1 MENFTSDGFPVDFD
15 DTIMALLNQDGPAA
29 ASSVGPSDA
38 FLREF
43 ANGPGCDSNLFTS
56 NIVSS
61 QDINGLAASTVPE
74 LQLNQ
79 QMSIEPQFAPQ
90 QASLQL
96 QANQQMS
103 IEPQFAPQQTSME
116 LQSNQQL
123 PTEYQFAPQQGSVE
137 LSSPVRA
144 SSLDSLF
151 EDDAP
156 FDSDCQIIETPTT
169 SPEAGVV
176 VLSVPLPAK
185 KTGGKRAAKKTA
197 QASGSPTANDM
208 SMPDKLE
215 PVRCPRPL
223 ATPQQYA
230 QHVSPF
236 ATMAPPAPADYVQPA
251 NINPDQARKRIKAL
265 TQERS
270 YLQASLRRVTSV
282 DPKTGKNTLQTLESQ
297 NANLRRVNTTQS
309 NTNKRLKKELAD
321 QRKSYGDLAQQF
333 NQMLCDLQQAQQENV
348 QLKSRVGMQ

>member
-15 DTIMALLNQDGPAA
+15 DTIMALLNKDAPAA

-43 ANGPGCDSNLFTS
+43 ANGPGFDANLFAS
-56 NIVSS
+56 NVVNS
-61 QDINGLAASTVPE
+61 QDLNGLAGSTVPK

-90 QASLQL
+90 QTSL
-96 QANQQMS
+96 
-103 IEPQFAPQQTSME
+103 E
-116 LQSNQQL
+116 LQPNQQL

-137 LSSPVRA
+137 LPSPVRA

-169 SPEAGVV
+169 SPEAGHV
-176 VLSVPLPAK
+176 VLSIPLPPPSAK
-185 KTGGKRAAKKTA
+185 KTGGKRVAKKAA
-197 QASGSPTANDM
+197 QANGGPTPNDM
-208 SMPDKLE
+208 SMPDKLK
-215 PVRCPRPL
+215 PVHFPRPL

-236 ATMAPPAPADYVQPA
+236 ATMDPPAPADIVQPTHT
-251 NINPDQARKRIKAL
+251 DQARNRIKAL

-270 YLQASLRRVTSV
+270 YLQAALRRVTSI
-282 DPKTGKNTLQTLESQ
+282 DPTTGKNTLQTLESQ

-309 NTNKRLKKELAD
+309 NANKKLKKELAD
-321 QRKSYGDLAQQF
+321 QRNSYGELAQRF
-333 NQMLCDLQQAQQENV
+333 NQMLYDLQQVQQQNV
-348 QLKSRVGMQ
+348 ELKSQLGQP

>member
-1 MENFTSDGFPVDFD
+1 
-15 DTIMALLNQDGPAA
+15 MALLNEDGPAA

-38 FLREF
+38 FLHEF
-43 ANGPGCDSNLFTS
+43 ANGPGFDSNLFAS
-56 NIVSS
+56 NIVGS
-61 QDINGLAASTVPE
+61 QDLNGLAGSTVPE

-90 QASLQL
+90 QASLQV

-123 PTEYQFAPQQGSVE
+123 PAQYQFAPQQESVE

-144 SSLDSLF
+144 SSLESLF
-151 EDDAP
+151 EEDAP
-156 FDSDCQIIETPTT
+156 LDSDCQIIESPTT

-176 VLSVPLPAK
+176 VWSVPLTPASAK

-197 QASGSPTANDM
+197 QANGSPTANDTR
-208 SMPDKLE
+208 MPDKLK
-215 PVRCPRPL
+215 PVRFPRPL

-236 ATMAPPAPADYVQPA
+236 ATMEPPAPANVQPTSI
-251 NINPDQARKRIKAL
+251 NINQALNRIKVL

-270 YLQASLRRVTSV
+270 YLQASLRRVTAI

-309 NTNKRLKKELAD
+309 NTNKKLKKDIAD
-321 QRKSYGDLAQQF
+321 QRKGYEELAQRF
-333 NQMLCDLQQAQQENV
+333 NQMLSDLQQVQQENV
-348 QLKSRVGMQ
+348 QLKSRVGMH